1 MNDVKIYDPQEP
13 VSVTMTREQ
22 WDTVRRWIT
31 YGVDQN
37 KNSAYWWA
45 NCCSNKDMGAETAA
59 SYERAVTKLE
69 GLIKI
74 IDTCLGVP

>member
-1 MNDVKIYDPQEP
+1 MKTDDPQES

-45 NCCSNKDMGAETAA
+45 NHCSYKDMGAENAA
-59 SYERAVTKLE
+59 WYERAATKLE

-74 IDTCLGVP
+74 IDAYLGVA

>member
-1 MNDVKIYDPQEP
+1 MSTEQYDPQET
-13 VSVTMTREQ
+13 VAVTMTREQ

-45 NCCSNKDMGAETAA
+45 NCCSNKDMGAENAA
-59 SYERAVTKLE
+59 MYERAATKME
-69 GLIKI
+69 NLIKI
-74 IDTCLGVP
+74 IDASLGVT